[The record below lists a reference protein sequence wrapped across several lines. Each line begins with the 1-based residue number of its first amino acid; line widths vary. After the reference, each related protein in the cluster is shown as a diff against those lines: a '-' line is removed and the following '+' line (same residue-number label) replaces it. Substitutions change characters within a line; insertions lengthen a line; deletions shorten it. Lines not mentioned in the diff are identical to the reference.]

1 MDRSRMMQRKMLGS
15 LKGLHGTGVL
25 VVGDLML
32 DRFIWGKVSRI
43 SPEAPVPVVD
53 VQSETYVPGGAANVM
68 TNLHALGA
76 EVHVAGTVGQDR
88 EGRILLDLLS
98 ENGLNTQG
106 IFPIKGKPTTLKTRI
121 IAHSQQLVRVDRE
134 VRESV
139 SASLTT
145 KLLDSIERCLPRVKA
160 IVIADYAKGV
170 VSRDLIEGIVS
181 AASKRH
187 AGAIPVLVDPK
198 TLDFSVYRG
207 VDLIK
212 PNQQEAA
219 QAAHIL
225 ISSHEDLRLAAERLL
240 RDVECQAVLITR
252 GEEGMSLFEKEHGFT
267 HIPTTARQV
276 YDVTGAGDTVMAVLA
291 LCLASGVDL
300 VTAAHLSNHAAG
312 VVVGKVGVS
321 TVSLHELQEAITKDD
336 P

>member
-1 MDRSRMMQRKMLGS
+1 MERSRTIQRKMLNS
-15 LKGLHGTGVL
+15 LKNLQSNGIL

-53 VQSETYVPGGAANVM
+53 VQSETFVPGGAANVM

-76 EVHVAGTVGQDR
+76 HVYAAGTVGQDR
-88 EGRILLDLLS
+88 EGRILLELLS
-98 ENGLNTQG
+98 KSGLSNKG
-106 IFPIKGKPTTLKTRI
+106 IFPVKGKPTTLKTRI

-134 VRESV
+134 VREPV
-139 SASLTT
+139 SASLTSRI
-145 KLLDSIERCLPRVKA
+145 LGSIEACLPRVKA
-160 IVIADYAKGV
+160 VVIADYAKGV
-170 VSRDLIEGIVS
+170 VSQELVKGIVTL
-181 AASKRH
+181 ASQRRG
-187 AGAIPVLVDPK
+187 GAIPVLVDPK
-198 TLDFSVYRG
+198 MLDFSVYQG

-219 QAAHIL
+219 QAARVI
-225 ISSHEDLRLAAERLL
+225 ISNEEDLQLAAERLL
-240 RDVECQAVLITR
+240 RDVNCQAVLITR
-252 GEEGMSLFEKEHGFT
+252 GEEGMSLFERERGFT

-321 TVSLHELQEAITKDD
+321 TVSLDELQEAIVKDD